1 MGKLVI
7 INLVGGDFERG
18 FAISLQIWTE
28 GDNRKWIAEAKGKLP
43 PARELLEHYKYW
55 RLKYRN
61 HVSGNYSARMSVTGG
76 TDTTIISDIK
86 KASKQLK
93 SSLNDW
99 LKADYDF
106 SPIREK
112 LFQTLKD
119 EAEEI
124 RVIFDTDN
132 SELERLPWHLWD
144 DFFKRYHRAEVA
156 LSLPVNPSPIATFT
170 NNQVKVLAVFGRDTK
185 INLQKDWAMLKKR
198 LGEDSNAVLIN
209 VDKPSLENLCEQI
222 EEHKPQILFFAGH
235 SRSEESGENG
245 FIDLNDEVS
254 ITIDDLDPELRK
266 AVKWGLQLAIFNSCD
281 GLGIARQLALLEVPI
296 PNIIVMREPV
306 PDELAQKF
314 LQRFLEVFAWG
325 KPLHLAVRRARER
338 INQLEHKF
346 PGATWLPMTFQ
357 NPAEPPLTWRAL
369 GGIEIQQPSNHDDVR
384 NVEVEIDNASY
395 IPWLQTFLPNTFIKQ
410 IPLSQPKSTKVT
422 CKNGHEN
429 LSSNHF
435 CIHCGVALTNFLI
448 CSKGHKNAANNKFCS
463 FCGEPLKPKS
473 TVIISTDESTSIQPP
488 TSAPQPPS
496 QTSAPQPPSK
506 TSAPQPLTNTP
517 QQLPMLGGRYKIN
530 RVLGRGGFGNTF
542 IAQDTNLPDN
552 PLCVVKQLRP
562 VKADPNVMEVARRLF
577 HTEAETQY
585 TLGRHEQIP
594 RILAHF
600 EEKQEF
606 YLVQEYIEGHDLTQE
621 LICGEKLGETQV
633 IAILQD
639 ILHILEFVH
648 GNNVIHRDIKPSNLI
663 RREQDQKL
671 VLIDFGA
678 VKKINQISSNSPQAT
693 MNTIA
698 IGTSGYAPAE
708 QMIGK
713 PSFSSD
719 IYAVGMIGIE
729 ALTGICP
736 YELPKDVET
745 GEISWQEQAE
755 VSDEVA
761 AILNKMVRYD
771 FRQRYQSA
779 KEVLQALIDI
789 NRIIPTNTPCP
800 VPDKPSFI
808 SGIKKFFKRFKS

>member
-28 GDNRKWIAEAKGKLP
+28 GERKWIAEAKGKLP
-43 PARELLEHYKYW
+43 PATELLKHYKYW
-55 RLKYRN
+55 QLKYRS
-61 HVSGNYSARMSVTGG
+61 HVSGNYSPRMSVTGG

-93 SSLNDW
+93 SSLNNW
-99 LKADYDF
+99 LKAGYDF

-156 LSLPVNPSPIATFT
+156 LSLPVNPNPIPTFT

-245 FIDLNDEVS
+245 FIDLNDEES
-254 ITIDDLDPELRK
+254 ITIDDLEPELRK

-281 GLGIARQLALLEVPI
+281 GLGIARQLALLEV

-357 NPAEPPLTWRAL
+357 NPAEPPLTWRTL
-369 GGIEIQQPSNHDDVR
+369 GGIEIQQPSNHDGVG

-410 IPLSQPKSTKVT
+410 IPLSQIKSTKVT
-422 CKNGHEN
+422 CKNGHDN
-429 LSSNHF
+429 LSSNNF

-448 CSKGHKNAANNKFCS
+448 CSKGHKNAFNNKFCS
-463 FCGEPLKPKS
+463 SCGEPLKPKS

-488 TSAPQPPS
+488 TIAPQPPS
-496 QTSAPQPPSK
+496 QTSTPQPPSQ
-506 TSAPQPLTNTP
+506 TSTP
-517 QQLPMLGGRYKIN
+517 QILPMLGGRYKIN

-577 HTEAETQY
+577 HTEAEIQY

-594 RILAHF
+594 NILAHF
-600 EEKQEF
+600 EEKEEF

-621 LICGEKLGETQV
+621 LIPSEKLGETQV
-633 IAILQD
+633 ITILQD

-648 GNNVIHRDIKPSNLI
+648 GKNVIHRDIKPSNLI

-678 VKKINQISSNSPQAT
+678 VKQISEISTNFPEEEAFT
-693 MNTIA
+693 VA
-698 IGTSGYAPAE
+698 IGTNGYAPAE
-708 QMIGK
+708 QMQGF

-719 IYAVGMIGIE
+719 IYAVGMIGIQ
-729 ALTGICP
+729 ALTGISP
-736 YELPKDVET
+736 NNLPKNSET

-761 AILNKMVRYD
+761 AILNKMVRYY

-779 KEVLQALIDI
+779 KEVLQALADI
-789 NRIIPTNTPCP
+789 NRITPINMP
-800 VPDKPSFI
+800 YAAPDKPNFI
-808 SGIKKFFKRFKS
+808 SGIKKFFNRFKS